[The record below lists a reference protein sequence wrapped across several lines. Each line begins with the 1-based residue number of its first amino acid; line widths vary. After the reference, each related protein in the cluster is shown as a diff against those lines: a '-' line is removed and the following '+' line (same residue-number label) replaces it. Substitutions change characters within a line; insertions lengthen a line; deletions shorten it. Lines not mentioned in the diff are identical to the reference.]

1 MNKIDEKV
9 KKLLEYDL
17 KPTLR
22 GGWKITEEMRMLIHE
37 IAEEMYLN
45 SGFYD
50 GDMDDSVENHKE
62 KIVKCRK
69 DHKCSAC
76 QNTIKK
82 GDQALYESGFMD
94 GAPVSCY
101 TCLKCIEDWL
111 EESGQIESED

>member
-1 MNKIDEKV
+1 MMRGIEQL
-9 KKLLEYDL
+9 KLSRRAGVNDMKY
-17 KPTLR
+17 P
-22 GGWKITEEMRMLIHE
+22 
-37 IAEEMYLN
+37 EEMYLN

-111 EESGQIESED
+111 EESGQIELED